1 MTYVHF
7 KIKTNQYDVKIRN
20 SYQSLMYFAK
30 NLTLFEQG
38 EFFRYLFVLYSE
50 DKCNKNTFTV
60 ATLTCNYC

>member
-38 EFFRYLFVLYSE
+38 EFFQVPLCSIQKINAIKILSRLRL
-50 DKCNKNTFTV
+50 
-60 ATLTCNYC
+60 